1 MPNVQAL
8 ADQGVLFREAFC
20 AAPTCS
26 ASRACLLTGQYGQSN
41 GMLGLAHRGWSLRDY
56 SHHIVHTLRKVGYT
70 STLIGEQHI
79 SKDPQAIGYDE
90 VIKVPTTRV
99 ESVAPLAMEVLR
111 RAARAAAV
119 PVGRLL
125 RDAPRIPRPGLAARR
140 ALLKAAQQPARRAR
154 GARRRRRLQGQ
165 RALAGPRRRHGAQ
178 RARRLAAAREH
189 AGDLHDRPRHAV
201 PRRQGDAVR
210 PRARRDADPARA
222 RAVRRRARARRRS
235 SRTSTSTPRCASY
248 LGIER
253 PPFLQGVS
261 LLALLR
267 GEVAQRARG
276 DLRRLD
282 LARRLRAPARGAH
295 RAPQVHP
302 PLGRAAHAGAAE
314 HRRRPEQGP
323 AAAQRLGRARD
334 RQRAALRPAVRPQ
347 RGQQPARRSRL
358 RRRAGRPARAPRAAG
373 CATPKTRCSPGTST
387 RRRASRSTCPTSSP
401 RPNRRRTFG

>member
-90 VIKVPTTRV
+90 VMKVPTTRV

-111 RAARAAAV
+111 REREQ
-119 PVGRLL
+119 PLFLSVGFFETHREFLGPGSL
-125 RDAPRIPRPGLAARR
+125 RDVHFSKPPNNLPDAPEVRADVAAF
-140 ALLKAAQQPARRAR
+140 KASARS
-154 GARRRRRLQGQ
+154 LD
-165 RALAGPRRRHGAQ
+165 HGVGMV
-178 RARRLAAAREH
+178 LNELDSSPAAREH
-189 AGDLHDRPRHAV
+189 ARDLHDRPRHAL

-210 PRARRDADPARA
+210 PRARRDADPARP
-222 RAVRRRARARRRS
+222 RAVRRRARARRAGLAHRPVPDDLRS
-235 SRTSTSTPRCASY
+235 PRHRAPAVPA
-248 LGIER
+248 GR
-253 PPFLQGVS
+253 V
-261 LLALLR
+261 ADVAAARR
-267 GEVAQRARG
+267 GRAGARG

-295 RAPQVHP
+295 DAPQVHP
-302 PLGRAAHAGAAE
+302 PLGRAAHAGAGE

-323 AAAQRLGRARD
+323 AAGKRLGRARD
-334 RQRAALRPAVRPQ
+334 RQRAAL
-347 RGQQPARRSRL
+347 
-358 RRRAGRPARAPRAAG
+358 
-373 CATPKTRCSPGTST
+373 
-387 RRRASRSTCPTSSP
+387 
-401 RPNRRRTFG
+401 